1 MYALK
6 LCTVTEITEKGLA
19 NVYLKEIFMTILLH
33 KQATDIKHF
42 DPSCT

>member
-6 LCTVTEITEKGLA
+6 LCAVVAITEKGLA
-19 NVYLKEIFMTILLH
+19 NVYSKEIFMTILLQ